1 MFRTTAAAWRCDAGM
16 GRLCP
21 RVSWH
26 NGFVNPPILS
36 RRDLLALSA
45 GFPAV
50 ASAQP
55 SRAVD
60 GYVDILRP
68 PDLAIAFLES
78 GPLPLAREGHRW
90 NGGGISVQAEP
101 AAGGMP
107 IRIEAPEAPLLRLHL
122 RWRAAVPERWRILGD
137 QWERSYG
144 DLEWRGVIGERI
156 LPWYFLAFDG
166 RATHGYGVA
175 TGGACFTFWQA
186 DPGGISLWLDLR
198 NGGSAVRL
206 GPRTLQAAV
215 VRVRRGA
222 AGEDAFQSARRFCRL
237 LCAAPRLPSAPVYG
251 GNNWYY
257 AYGRNCSAAAI
268 ERDAGLMGEL
278 APSGPNRPFMVI
290 DDGWSLT
297 NTAGPWERGNAGFP
311 DMAGLAAAI
320 KQQGV
325 RPGIWLRPLC
335 TTAEVPPAAR
345 LRPRA
350 GARNATLDASLPET
364 LETVRQDMSRMVSW
378 GFEMIKHDYTS
389 FDLLGRWGS
398 SMGADLTEAGWHF
411 ADRSRTTAEIAL
423 ALYRAIREA
432 AGDAVVIGCNTFGH
446 LSAGVFELQRT
457 GDDTSGRDFHRT
469 RRMGVNTLAF
479 RGPQHRAFFDLDAD
493 CAPITA
499 QVSWDLAARWLD
511 LVSRSG
517 TALFV
522 SPDPAAVNAEPKQ
535 ALRRAF
541 AAAAQ
546 TRELAEPLDWMDTTT
561 PGRWRIDGRAVDYD
575 WYGAEGAS
583 PFPR

>member
-1 MFRTTAAAWRCDAGM
+1 M
-16 GRLCP
+16 
-21 RVSWH
+21 
-26 NGFVNPPILS
+26 NPPILS
-36 RRDLLALSA
+36 RRNLLALSA
-45 GFPAV
+45 GLPA
-50 ASAQP
+50 AALAQP
-55 SRAVD
+55 VRAID
-60 GYVDILRP
+60 GYVDILRL
-68 PDLAIAFLES
+68 PDLAIAVLES

-90 NGGGISVQAEP
+90 TGTGISVQTEP
-101 AAGGMP
+101 DASGMP
-107 IRIEAPEAPLLRLHL
+107 VRIEAPEAPLLRVHL
-122 RWRAAVPERWRILGD
+122 RWRAAVPERWRILND

-144 DLEWRGVIGERI
+144 DLEWRGLVGERV

-175 TGGACFTFWQA
+175 TGGSCFAFWQA
-186 DPGGISLWLDLR
+186 DPAGISLWLDLR

-206 GPRTLQAAV
+206 GPRTLEAAV

-222 AGEDAFQSARRFCRL
+222 AHESTFQSARRFCRQ
-237 LCAAPRLPSAPVYG
+237 LCAQPRLPSAPVYG

-278 APSGPNRPFMVI
+278 APSGQNRPFMVI

-297 NTAGPWERGNAGFP
+297 NTAGPWDRGNEDFP
-311 DMAGLAAAI
+311 DMAGLAAAV
-320 KQQGV
+320 KRQGA

-335 TTAEVPPAAR
+335 TTTEVPLTAR
-345 LRPRA
+345 LRPRD
-350 GARNATLDASLPET
+350 GTRNATLDPSLPET
-364 LETVRQDMSRMVSW
+364 LETVRKDIGRIASW
-378 GFEMIKHDYTS
+378 GFELIKHDYTS

-432 AGDAVVIGCNTFGH
+432 AGGAAVIGCNTFGH
-446 LSAGVFELQRT
+446 LSAGLFELQRT
-457 GDDTSGRDFHRT
+457 GDDTSGRDFDRT

-479 RGPQHRAFFDLDAD
+479 RGPQHRALFELDAD
-493 CAPITA
+493 CAPIT
-499 QVSWDLAARWLD
+499 QQLPWELAARWLD
-511 LVSRSG
+511 LVARSG

-522 SPDPAAVNAEPKQ
+522 SPDPAAVNAKSKQ

-546 TRELAEPLDWMDTTT
+546 VRELAEPLDWMDTPT
-561 PGRWRIDGRAVDYD
+561 PGRWSIDGRAEEYD
-575 WYGAEGAS
+575 WYGSEGAS
-583 PFPR
+583 PFQR